1 MDFAPDCILQD
12 NDEQHKE
19 DISEDILLDE
29 YFIKLFLTPEDI
41 INSEMKENK
50 FYSNN
55 SKEFPKNGQILCG
68 KC

>member
-19 DISEDILLDE
+19 DISEEILLDE

-41 INSEMKENK
+41 IDSEMKENK
-50 FYSNN
+50 FCPKN
-55 SKEFPKNGQILCG
+55 SKEFPKNELILCG